1 MPDSS
6 RLDPPAGDDW
16 LMLTT
21 EPLDHASA
29 LEWVEGERFGAVVG
43 FFGVVRD
50 HAEGRSGVVA
60 VDYEAYDEHVLPR
73 LADLAVAARK
83 RVSDLGRIVLWHRT
97 GRLAVGETS
106 VAVAVSSPHRAE
118 AFDACR
124 YLIDTLK
131 TTVPIWKLE
140 HFEGGTGWSPSA
152 HAIEDARG

>member
-1 MPDSS
+1 
-6 RLDPPAGDDW
+6 
-16 LMLTT
+16 MLTT
-21 EPLDHASA
+21 EPLDNAAA
-29 LEWVEGERFGAVVG
+29 LSWVEGEQFGAVVG

-60 VDYEAYDEHVLPR
+60 VDYEAYEEHVLPR
-73 LADLAVAARK
+73 LAGLAAAARES
-83 RVSDLGRIVLWHRT
+83 VSDVGRIVLWHRT

-124 YLIDTLK
+124 LLIDTLK

-140 HFEGGTGWSPSA
+140 HWEGGSDWSPSA
-152 HAIEDARG
+152 HGIEDVAR